1 MRSHDTLTFVR
12 LSYGPLALRDFA
24 YCRSDKSQSAPCHP
38 PTQAAGVG
46 AMLSPKIFISELSVA
61 RTMPRTD
68 SELNAH
74 ALITNRPAH
83 RYPNPIHAISNPPDR
98 W

>member
-1 MRSHDTLTFVR
+1 VR
-12 LSYGPLALRDFA
+12 LSQGQRPTRNFA

-38 PTQAAGVG
+38 PTQATGVG
-46 AMLSPKIFISELSVA
+46 AMLSPKIFISERSVA
-61 RTMPRTD
+61 RTMPRAQAAV
-68 SELNAH
+68 NAR
-74 ALITNRPAH
+74 ALIATRTAH

>member
-1 MRSHDTLTFVR
+1 MLTFVR
-12 LSYGPLALRDFA
+12 LSQGQRPTCDFA

-38 PTQAAGVG
+38 PTKAAGMG

-61 RTMPRTD
+61 RTMPHTD

-74 ALITNRPAH
+74 ALIATRTAH